1 MRVIEIGHIVAGPS
15 AGLIF
20 SELGYDV
27 IKIEKPGDGDIARRL
42 TDSSA
47 GAFPFYNRNKRSLAV
62 DLGKPEGKE
71 VFLRLARETDIIIDN
86 LGYGAMDRMHLSY
99 SDLSS
104 INNRIIYMSIKGYAA
119 GPMEKRKSLD
129 FPIEIHSG
137 VAYMTGLTNRPMRV
151 GGSMIDMGAAMFG
164 VIQAL
169 DALMER
175 EKTGKG
181 KFIDIGLFETAMFFM
196 GQHIATYQIIHRAL
210 KPINE
215 EGFAWAIYDFF
226 DTSDG
231 NQVFIAVTTDAQW
244 KVFCREMNLGICER
258 SDLERNEDRFT
269 KRRDLL
275 ALIAERTTKMKKVDL
290 IRLLQANNI
299 AYSELK
305 RPWDLLSDEQAAN
318 NLVVEDYLGD
328 RIRVPAI
335 PGGGHIARDPP
346 NIGQDTDE
354 LLRELGYSE
363 LDMEKLKNIGAVAF
377 AGIIEQK
384 RVHNL

>member
-1 MRVIEIGHIVAGPS
+1 MRSLVRVIEIGHIVAGPS

-20 SELGYDV
+20 SDLGYDV
-27 IKIEKPGDGDIARRL
+27 VKIEKPGEGDIARRL

-47 GAFPFYNRNKRSLAV
+47 GAFSFYNRNKRSMAV
-62 DLGKPEGKE
+62 DLGNPEGRE
-71 VFLRLARETDIIIDN
+71 VFLRLVRESDIIIDN
-86 LGYGAMDRMHLSY
+86 LGYGAMDRLHLSY

-104 INNRIIYMSIKGYAA
+104 INERIIYISIKGYAA
-119 GPMEKRKSLD
+119 GPMENRKSLD

-137 VAYMTGLTNRPMRV
+137 VAFMTGLTNRPMRV

-169 DALMER
+169 NALMER

-226 DTSDG
+226 DTSDED
-231 NQVFIAVTTDAQW
+231 QIFIAVTTDAQW
-244 KVFCREMNLGICER
+244 KVFCREMNLGLCER
-258 SDLERNEDRFT
+258 PDLERNEGRFA
-269 KRRDLL
+269 KRRELH
-275 ALIAERTTKMKKVDL
+275 ALIEERTSKMKKVDL
-290 IRLLQANNI
+290 LRLLQTNNI

-318 NLVVEDYLGD
+318 NLVIENYLGD
-328 RIRVPAI
+328 QIKVPVI
-335 PGGGHIARDPP
+335 PGGGRFSSNPPAIGQNTEQILRDL
-346 NIGQDTDE
+346 GYSDQDTD
-354 LLRELGYSE
+354 R
-363 LDMEKLKNIGAVAF
+363 LKAIGAIAC
-377 AGIIEQK
+377 ADIIENK
-384 RVHNL
+384 